1 MKILIETPTITIP
14 VDHLVEIQNS
24 SGDTF
29 CVTPSG
35 KSGWHAQVVR
45 GGQRH
50 RRGSIQIF
58 NQEVPDLI
66 SLKTAVDSFL
76 IADYRDFQ
84 ESKRKTQQRMSI
96 VVSMIGMIIIMSA
109 GLTFLA
115 FMISI
120 FQRN

>member
-1 MKILIETPTITIP
+1 MLIETPTITIP

-35 KSGWHAQVVR
+35 KSGWHAQIVR

-58 NQEVPDLI
+58 VREVSDLI

-76 IADYRDFQ
+76 IGDYRNFQ
-84 ESKRKTQQRMSI
+84 EPERKTHQRISI
-96 VVSMIGMIIIMSA
+96 VVSVMGMIIMMA
-109 GLTFLA
+109 LGLTFLA

>member
-1 MKILIETPTITIP
+1 MLIETPTITIP

-29 CVTPSG
+29 CVTVRG
-35 KSGWHAQVVR
+35 KSGWHAQIVR
-45 GGQRH
+45 GRQRH
-50 RRGSIQIF
+50 RLGNIQIF
-58 NQEVPDLI
+58 IHEMPDQI

-76 IADYRDFQ
+76 IGDYRNFQ
-84 ESKRKTQQRMSI
+84 EYERKTQQRMSI
-96 VVSMIGMIIIMSA
+96 VLSMIGMIIMMA
-109 GLTFLA
+109 LGLTFLA